1 MRAAEPR
8 KGWLFVAPA
17 LLVYAAFVLAPLAH
31 GAWLSLFEW
40 DGVSVGTWVGL
51 DNYRAALSGP
61 ELREAFGHSLVLIL
75 FFSVIPIVVAL
86 ALTGAIARMP
96 VRGLTAYRVIL
107 FVPQVLSTVVV
118 ATTWRWI
125 YADDGPLNELL
136 RALGLGGVARP
147 WLGDYDWALIALG
160 LVGTWT
166 MTGLCLVLFLAAVQ
180 RIPRDL
186 YDAARADGAGLL
198 QELRAVTL
206 PGIRPQIGVV
216 AVITTIA
223 ALKSFDLVYVLTRG
237 GPGSETTVPSL
248 LIWRQAFREY
258 QVGSAA
264 AVGIL
269 VALAIGL
276 VVLALR
282 RVSGRWEIQ

>member
-1 MRAAEPR
+1 
-8 KGWLFVAPA
+8 V
-17 LLVYAAFVLAPLAH
+17 
-31 GAWLSLFEW
+31 
-40 DGVSVGTWVGL
+40 
-51 DNYRAALSGP
+51 
-61 ELREAFGHSLVLIL
+61 
-75 FFSVIPIVVAL
+75 
-86 ALTGAIARMP
+86 LTGAIARMP

-136 RALGLGGVARP
+136 RALGLGGIARP

-282 RVSGRWEIQ
+282 RVGGRWEIQ